1 MIVQMF
7 SFLQKQKMK
16 MSCYKNS
23 TGTVIGIIFNV
34 IEKLNKEINILY
46 KRSNTSSN
54 PAYLIA
60 SRFKS
65 SHKYVT
71 DVI

>member
-1 MIVQMF
+1 
-7 SFLQKQKMK
+7 MK

-54 PAYLIA
+54 A
-60 SRFKS
+60 SLLYCKMVQILPQVCYRC
-65 SHKYVT
+65 
-71 DVI
+71 DL